1 MADPSLDPDA
11 VGLIAAS
18 ALLHAGWN
26 LLLKRAGGSQLV
38 VAMSKVAEAIVFA
51 PVFFLTARDGL
62 PPATRVVFLVGI
74 AATGVLGNYVA
85 LAAAYR
91 RSDLS
96 LVYPVSRGAALVFLP
111 LLGAITLGERLGVV
125 ALSALVLIVAGIV
138 VLQLPAL
145 NVAALR
151 SLARSMRQPAIGFAV
166 LAAFLTATYTV
177 WDKYALREMPPFAY
191 MYLYT
196 VVVAAAYSGWLLRY
210 APLEERRTTWQAHR
224 GAILGIGVMNMVSYG
239 LTLVALRQG
248 TSSLVIGLRQLSI
261 VAGVLLGWL
270 ILKESI
276 SWPRRIGV
284 AMIATGCVL
293 IAIR

>member
-1 MADPSLDPDA
+1 MAEPSLDPQS

-38 VAMSKVAEAIVFA
+38 VALSKVAEALVFA
-51 PVFFLTARDGL
+51 PFFLWTAADGL
-62 PPATRVVFLVGI
+62 PPWPRVALLVGV
-74 AATGVLGNYVA
+74 AATGVLGNYIA

-111 LLGAITLGERLGVV
+111 VLGALFLGERLGARSV
-125 ALSALVLIVAGIV
+125 AALALIIAGIV

-145 NVAALR
+145 DRRAWRTLTAA
-151 SLARSMRQPAIGFAV
+151 MRQPAIGYAV

-177 WDKYALREMPPFAY
+177 WDKVALREMAPFAY

-196 VVVAAAYSGWLLRY
+196 VVVAAAYGGWVVRHV
-210 APLEERRTTWQAHR
+210 ATADRQATWRAHR
-224 GAILGIGVMNMVSYG
+224 GAIVGIGVMNMLSYG
-239 LTLVALRQG
+239 LTLLALQQG

-261 VAGVLLGWL
+261 VAGVFLGWVVL
-270 ILKESI
+270 RERIT
-276 SWPRRIGV
+276 WPRRIGV